1 MSDNPIFILA
11 VLMLIEGCILYFS
24 EQKWAAKFF
33 KYLPSMFWIYFLPM
47 MANTVGI
54 IPSQSEVY
62 GDITKYCLPASL
74 VLLLL
79 SVDIKAILHL
89 GKTALAMMGAGV
101 VGIMV
106 GGPLVVLIYKHWLP
120 PDAWKAIGA
129 LSASWIGGSANMIAV
144 KEATNTPDSVF
155 LPAVIVDT
163 IVPYTWM
170 GILIALSAVQ
180 ERYDRWNKSDMA
192 LIEDL
197 RARTTAVSAGGGAA
211 LTTLTAGLSISAAGV
226 LCVVLFGVSQFQPSI
241 RDAISNNALL
251 IGCGLATAAL
261 CVFWQISNGKDIGRI
276 LAMIGVG
283 VGGTIMSLYISG
295 KMPVVNNLVNTI
307 TWTIIIA
314 TVLGIVLSFTP
325 VRGLESAGS
334 SKLGFAVLY
343 FVLASIGAKASM
355 SNIAA
360 SPILLLAGVTWVA
373 IHAVFLVIAG
383 RFLRSPI
390 SLAAAASQAAIGG
403 PASAPVVAGIY
414 YPQLAPVGLL
424 LAVLGNIIGTFL
436 GLCCSYLCGLV
447 GKI

>member
-1 MSDNPIFILA
+1 MSDNPIYILT

-24 EQKWAAKFF
+24 QQQWAAKFF

-47 MANTVGI
+47 IANTVGI
-54 IPSQSEVY
+54 IPSQSAVY
-62 GDITKYCLPASL
+62 GNITKYCLPASL

-101 VGIMV
+101 IGIMV

-170 GILIALSAVQ
+170 GILIALSAYQ
-180 ERYDRWNKSDMA
+180 ERFDRWNKSDMA

-197 RARTTAVSAGGGAA
+197 QARTKAVSAGGG
-211 LTTLTAGLSISAAGV
+211 SRSM
-226 LCVVLFGVSQFQPSI
+226 
-241 RDAISNNALL
+241 
-251 IGCGLATAAL
+251 
-261 CVFWQISNGKDIGRI
+261 GKIF
-276 LAMIGVG
+276 AMIGVG
-283 VGGTIMSLYISG
+283 LGGTIVSLYIADVL
-295 KMPVVNNLVNTI
+295 PVINNLVNTM
-307 TWTIIIA
+307 TWIIIVA
-314 TVLGIVLSFTP
+314 TVLGIALSFTP
-325 VRGLESAGS
+325 VRSLESAGS
-334 SKLGFAVLY
+334 SRFGFAVLY

-373 IHAVFLVIAG
+373 IHAVFLLIAG
-383 RFLRSPI
+383 RLLRSPI

-414 YPQLAPVGLL
+414 HPQLAPVGLL

-436 GLCCSYLCGLV
+436 GLCCSYLCGLAA
-447 GKI
+447 KI

>member
-1 MSDNPIFILA
+1 MSDNPIYILA

-24 EQKWAAKFF
+24 SQKWAAKFF

-54 IPSQSEVY
+54 IPSQSPVY
-62 GDITKYCLPASL
+62 GNITKFCLPASL

-101 VGIMV
+101 IGIMV

-170 GILIALSAVQ
+170 GILIALSAYQ
-180 ERYDRWNKSDMA
+180 ERFDRWNKSDMA

-197 RARTTAVSAGGGAA
+197 QARTKAVSAGGG
-211 LTTLTAGLSISAAGV
+211 GRSI
-226 LCVVLFGVSQFQPSI
+226 
-241 RDAISNNALL
+241 
-251 IGCGLATAAL
+251 
-261 CVFWQISNGKDIGRI
+261 GKI

-283 VGGTIMSLYISG
+283 LGGTIVSLYISG
-295 KMPVVNNLVNTI
+295 KMPVVNNLVNTM

-325 VRGLESAGS
+325 VRSLESAGS

-355 SNIAA
+355 SHIAA

-373 IHAVFLVIAG
+373 IHAVFLLVAG
-383 RFLRSPI
+383 RLLRSPI

-414 YPQLAPVGLL
+414 NPQLAPVGLL
-424 LAVLGNIIGTFL
+424 LAVLGNIVGTFL

>member
-24 EQKWAAKFF
+24 EQRAAAKFF
-33 KYLPSMFWIYFLPM
+33 RYLPSMFWIYFLPM
-47 MANTVGI
+47 MANTAGI
-54 IPSQSEVY
+54 IPKESPVY
-62 GDITKYCLPASL
+62 GNITRLCLPASL

-79 SVDIKAILHL
+79 SVDVRAILRL
-89 GKTALAMMGAGV
+89 GRTALAMMGAGV
-101 VGIMV
+101 AGIMV
-106 GGPLVVLIYKHWLP
+106 GGPVVVMLYKHWLP

-170 GILIALSAVQ
+170 GILIALSAYQ
-180 ERYDRWNKSDMA
+180 KWFDRWNKSNTA
-192 LIEDL
+192 LLDEL
-197 RARTTAVSAGGGAA
+197 QARTKAVTVSGKVSGSGG
-211 LTTLTAGLSISAAGV
+211 
-226 LCVVLFGVSQFQPSI
+226 
-241 RDAISNNALL
+241 
-251 IGCGLATAAL
+251 
-261 CVFWQISNGKDIGRI
+261 I
-276 LAMIGVG
+276 LAMIGIAVI
-283 VGGTIMSLYISG
+283 GTIVSLYIAG
-295 KMPVVNNLVNTI
+295 RMPVVNNLVNTM

-325 VRGLESAGS
+325 VRSLESAGA

-355 SNIAA
+355 SHIAS
-360 SPILLLAGVTWVA
+360 SPILLLAGVTWVG
-373 IHAVFLVIAG
+373 IHAVFLVIAA
-383 RFLRSPI
+383 RLLRSPMC
-390 SLAAAASQAAIGG
+390 LAAAASQAAIGG

-414 YPQLAPVGLL
+414 HPQLAPVGLL
-424 LAVLGNIIGTFL
+424 LAVLGNIVGTFL

-447 GKI
+447 SKI